1 MLVEFYYYIF
11 ELFKIFQIFFR
22 SRNDSCG
29 FEISYANWMNNFELM
44 IKAKIDNLYDGDVMQ
59 NVKLLGMVV
68 TNGKLS
74 KTSELHSL
82 EVRNAGLEKG
92 VSRRISIQILYI

>member
-1 MLVEFYYYIF
+1 
-11 ELFKIFQIFFR
+11 
-22 SRNDSCG
+22 
-29 FEISYANWMNNFELM
+29 M

-92 VSRRISIQILYI
+92 VSRVYI

>member
-1 MLVEFYYYIF
+1 
-11 ELFKIFQIFFR
+11 
-22 SRNDSCG
+22 
-29 FEISYANWMNNFELM
+29 MNNFELM

-68 TNGKLS
+68 TNGKFS

-82 EVRNAGLEKG
+82 EVRNAGL
-92 VSRRISIQILYI
+92 

>member
-1 MLVEFYYYIF
+1 
-11 ELFKIFQIFFR
+11 
-22 SRNDSCG
+22 
-29 FEISYANWMNNFELM
+29 MNNFKLM

-59 NVKLLGMVV
+59 NVKLLGILV

-74 KTSELHSL
+74 KSTELHSL

-92 VSRRISIQILYI
+92 VFSLRKNEYIVHSTSK